1 MSQYNTKVLKMYYQA
16 QKYSIHYSCFRTAV
30 YNSYRNPFLLSSLV
44 CLLLVIQIY
53 IEELH
58 RLRFMACTCT
68 HYKCSLYGR
77 IIKVRDFLPKS
88 IKNTNVFR
96 EILTLSREF
105 KTVIQLNDLLT
116 ARLVQIQYTRYIYW
130 LSYCCPDMCLDS
142 SEYCTTA

>member
-96 EILTLSREF
+96 EILNLSREF
-105 KTVIQLNDLLT
+105 KTIIHKISPINQAKFTV
-116 ARLVQIQYTRYIYW
+116 VQI
-130 LSYCCPDMCLDS
+130 LCLDN
-142 SEYCTTA
+142 SEYCTTAL